1 MASFCMLAFMHAQL
15 CPTLCDPRD
24 CSLPRTSV
32 HGILQAKILDWV
44 VISFSKGSSRPTD
57 WINICWVSCIDRQM
71 LPLRPLGSPI
81 LLCVCVCVCVCVCLV
96 AQSCQT
102 LCHPMNCSPPGF
114 SVHEIS
120 QAIMLEWVA
129 ILFSGGS
136 SWPLGLLLCRQIL
149 YWLSHQ
155 RSPLA
160 RTVFF
165 KDLVSLCLS
174 SLLCLSW

>member
-1 MASFCMLAFMHAQL
+1 MLSCVQLFVTPGTVAYHAPLSMGFSRQKYWTGLSF
-15 CPTLCDPRD
+15 PSPRD
-24 CSLPRTSV
+24 LPDQRTESTS
-32 HGILQAKILDWV
+32 AE
-44 VISFSKGSSRPTD
+44 
-57 WINICWVSCIDRQM
+57 
-71 LPLRPLGSPI
+71 SPA
-81 LLCVCVCVCVCVCLV
+81 LTGRCFPWGLWEVPYYCVCVCVCVCVCLV